1 MLEFLKPAPVA
12 KKKVPADKVESSYH
26 WHQLGVLLAICIGY
40 IGYYIIRLIFITEQ
54 NEIMKQYGFTTADI
68 GMVLSCFGIGY
79 GISKLFMGA
88 LSDKSNTNR
97 YLATGLVI
105 SALLN
110 FGLGSTR
117 SLYMMM
123 FLNLQLFIE
132 DILGRKKRDHKTN

>member
-68 GMVLSCFGIGY
+68 EWCFRVL
-79 GISKLFMGA
+79 
-88 LSDKSNTNR
+88 
-97 YLATGLVI
+97 GLVMGFQNY
-105 SALLN
+105 LW
-110 FGLGSTR
+110 
-117 SLYMMM
+117 
-123 FLNLQLFIE
+123 E
-132 DILGRKKRDHKTN
+132 H

>member
-1 MLEFLKPAPVA
+1 MFEFLKPAPVA
-12 KKKVPADKVESSYH
+12 KKKIPADKVGSSYR

-40 IGYYIIRLIFITEQ
+40 IGYYIIRLIFTTEQ

-79 GISKLFMGA
+79 GTSKLFMGA

-110 FGLGSTR
+110 FG
-117 SLYMMM
+117 
-123 FLNLQLFIE
+123 FI
-132 DILGRKKRDHKTN
+132 